1 MTSGSSGPDVDSIDD
16 FWGAWVPDAQ
26 ASVAT
31 DLIIERFEPLDP
43 ERWAAEGRFVLFR
56 VSPIHDAWWRA

>member
-1 MTSGSSGPDVDSIDD
+1 MDHIDD
-16 FWGAWVPDAQ
+16 FWGAWVPDTQ

-43 ERWAAEGRFVLFR
+43 ARWAAEGRYVLFR
-56 VSPIHDAWWRA
+56 VSPIHHAGRA

>member
-16 FWGAWVPDAQ
+16 FWGEWVPDPQ
-26 ASVAT
+26 ASIAT

-43 ERWAAEGRFVLFR
+43 ERWAAAGRHVLFR
-56 VSPIHDAWWRA
+56 VSAIHDRENT